1 MSSPDKPLNIYGTTE
16 YPQHCLCQNPEPDG
30 EREGRAVALCAND
43 CHIHNLFPRH
53 FMANGDNLDCDCPDI
68 ERPT

>member
-1 MSSPDKPLNIYGTTE
+1 MPDEKPLNIYGTID

-43 CHIHNLFPRH
+43 CHVHNLFSVH
-53 FMANGDNLDCDCPDI
+53 FMADDSVLRCDCD
-68 ERPT
+68 E